1 MRRLRT
7 TLALAALVL
16 PGLAAQ
22 TFYGDLAL
30 GLGWRQ
36 LNGDYV
42 PPAPEGDLTGYLS
55 ADLYAE
61 FREDDAYSFLA
72 AVRMEGPMGS
82 GLDAT
87 GNPAPSP
94 LALSVVQCYLNLP
107 FDPWA
112 LSVGK
117 RYREIGWTE
126 LFNVANLVTP
136 RAFDAYDYRR
146 NPPAQLDLGVALGTV
161 WLSGLAWF
169 TDAASWED
177 VSWLLSAQVV
187 DGALAAEAGVYA
199 TATGD
204 WHAYA
209 SGRANLGA
217 LSLVA
222 EGILDGQAVQ
232 DRVASFSETSVDYAS
247 PPDGLAYSV
256 VLGLALETG
265 GQDIQLEYLHRS
277 QGYTDAEADTFIDAA
292 RTLTDPAVLA
302 SHLSHYSRFAF
313 RKDYL
318 GFSWAWHSFLHPDL
332 TLGMDAAL
340 SLPDIWAAAADW
352 GGLSCLLSAGL
363 DWQVIQAF
371 VLSLDAGW
379 TLGGSFGE
387 FSSFTAERALVTL
400 SGRLSF

>member
-1 MRRLRT
+1 MRRWYT

-42 PPAPEGDLTGYLS
+42 PPAPAGDLTGYLS

-87 GNPAPSP
+87 GNPASSP

-187 DGALAAEAGVYA
+187 DGAVAAEAGVYA

-204 WHAYA
+204 WHVYA

-247 PPDGLAYSV
+247 PPDGLAYSM

-292 RTLTDPAVLA
+292 RTVSDPSLL
-302 SHLSHYSRFAF
+302 LSHYSRFAF

-318 GFSWAWHSFLHPDL
+318 GLSWAWHSFLHPDL

-379 TLGGSFGE
+379 TLGGTFGE